1 MIRQISMTLSERG
14 LLHDHPISI
23 RLTAY
28 YKTAGALLR
37 ELSRAVN
44 QGRTRLSAESGLPVG
59 TRLTLALTT
68 AALPKP
74 IEVVGTVT
82 SRRARGALFEM
93 VLRYD
98 FEPER
103 FRTLLAQTI
112 AVLERED
119 PPRKPRTEARI
130 PVALEVAAG
139 GLARTVR
146 TTVQNFSREGCRLEL
161 RAPRLPRLQ
170 AGDRLEM
177 TISGGRAGSRRPM
190 RIALELRW
198 AGREQKSGKGKRLVV
213 GGRFLNLTRTSRERI
228 AAIVRFEDVRP
239 TIRIRHV
246 VPARPAARGRRPRR

>member
-1 MIRQISMTLSERG
+1 MSLLERA
-14 LLHDHPISI
+14 LLHDQPIAI

-44 QGRTRLSAESGLPVG
+44 KGQTRLSAESGLPVG

-68 AALPKP
+68 AALKKS

-82 SRRARGALFEM
+82 ARRMRGALFDM

-103 FRTLLAQTI
+103 FRRLLSQTI
-112 AVLERED
+112 AALKRED

-130 PVALEVAAG
+130 PVALEVESG
-139 GLARTVR
+139 GLARSLR

-161 RAPRLPRLQ
+161 RASRLPKFQ
-170 AGDRLEM
+170 TGDRVEM
-177 TISGGRAGSRRPM
+177 SLSGSRAGSRRPM
-190 RIALELRW
+190 PLVLDVRW
-198 AGREQKSGKGKRLVV
+198 VGREHKSKQGKRVVV
-213 GGRFLNLTRTSRERI
+213 GGRFLRLTRQSRDRI
-228 AAIVRFEDVRP
+228 GAILRFEEFRP
-239 TIRIRHV
+239 TIRIRRI
-246 VPARPAARGRRPRR
+246 VPAPPTASGKRTRR

>member
-1 MIRQISMTLSERG
+1 MSLPEHA
-14 LLHDHPISI
+14 LLRDQPISI

-44 QGRTRLSAESGLPVG
+44 QGQTRISAESGLPVG

-82 SRRARGALFEM
+82 ARRMRGVLFEM

-103 FRTLLAQTI
+103 FRRLLSQTI
-112 AVLERED
+112 AALKRED

-130 PVALEVAAG
+130 PVALKVEVAG
-139 GLARTVR
+139 RARTLR

-161 RAPRLPRLQ
+161 RAPRLPRFQ
-170 AGDRLEM
+170 VGDRVEM
-177 TISGGRAGSRRPM
+177 SLSGSRAGSRRPLPLM
-190 RIALELRW
+190 LDVRW
-198 AGREQKSGKGKRLVV
+198 VGREQKSKQGKRVVV
-213 GGRFLNLTRTSRERI
+213 GGRFLRLTRESRDRI
-228 AAIVRFEDVRP
+228 GAILRFEEFRP
-239 TIRIRHV
+239 AIRIRRIV
-246 VPARPAARGRRPRR
+246 TAGPAASVRRTRR